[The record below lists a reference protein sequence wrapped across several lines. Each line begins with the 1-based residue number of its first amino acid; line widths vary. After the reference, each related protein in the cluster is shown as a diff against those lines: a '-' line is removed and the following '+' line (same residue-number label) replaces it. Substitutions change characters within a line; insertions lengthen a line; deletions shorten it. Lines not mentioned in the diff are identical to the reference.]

1 MGTCLVSNSLAVLT
15 LYSPAFFSQQVQIS
29 FRKFTNKKKTSM
41 EQTFTPAARAK
52 VEVTHP
58 LMEKLAQKGDNELR
72 QKLQLLR
79 NTQGIGA
86 ALHLQMAAQHF
97 SQPLRHPCMSQ
108 QAFPAARDVILGK
121 DIEIDFEDFLSPEAY
136 REVSTNKTE

>member
-1 MGTCLVSNSLAVLT
+1 MGTCLISNSLAVLT
-15 LYSPAFFSQQVQIS
+15 LYSPIFFLSKFKFLSENSQ
-29 FRKFTNKKKTSM
+29 TKKTSM

-108 QAFPAARDVILGK
+108 QAFPA
-121 DIEIDFEDFLSPEAY
+121 
-136 REVSTNKTE
+136 